1 MSQKNIVFL
10 IKPFLF
16 SLCFLPLL
24 VSARIYIN
32 VGAPKKITKSNLVVS
47 DFRFKPTSQELSQ
60 SPENLSLGQK
70 MTRRIQ
76 KNMKFSG
83 YFSIVSPKAYL
94 ENLKLSAPVPHPKN
108 ALGFRWENWK
118 FIGADFIFFGEYF
131 VDTEDIFVTVYLYN
145 INSKKRLLKKSY
157 KAKVFQSLH
166 VVDMIS
172 NDIIKKLSG
181 RKSVFGTRI
190 AAVRSLGKF
199 TKELFVMSW
208 NGENKKR
215 ITYHRSIVLSPSWS
229 NKGDKLAYS
238 VFVFNKK
245 INKNRVALFLYDFKS
260 NKIKVLSYQKPSV
273 LSSDFFSGDKEILL
287 SAGRGRGQ
295 MDIVKFDIKKSILTP
310 LIQGPRGVINVE
322 ARIHPKSGRIVFS
335 SDRTGKTMIYTASS
349 RGGGIKQMTFA
360 ANHNSNPDWNPY
372 KDELVFSGWSDG
384 RMDLF
389 LISGQGG
396 GIKRLTSLKKSN
408 GAWADSESPSFS
420 PDGRFVVFRSNIS
433 GAYQLYILNLENFS
447 IERITFDRYNYNS
460 PIWSPY

>member
-1 MSQKNIVFL
+1 MNQKNIVFL

-16 SLCFLPLL
+16 SLCFVPLL
-24 VSARIYIN
+24 ASARIYIN

-47 DFRFKPTSQELSQ
+47 NFRFKPESKELSK
-60 SPENLSLGQK
+60 SPENLLLGRK
-70 MTRRIQ
+70 ITRRIQ

-83 YFSIVSPKAYL
+83 YFLIVSPKAYV
-94 ENLKLSAPVPHPKN
+94 EDLKLSSPVPYPKN
-108 ALGFRWENWK
+108 TLGFRWENWK
-118 FIGADFIFFGEYF
+118 FIGADFIFFGEYS
-131 VDTEDIFVTVYLYN
+131 VNKEDLFVTVYLYN
-145 INSKKRLLKKSY
+145 INSQKRLLKKSY

-181 RKSVFGTRI
+181 RKSIFGTRI
-190 AAVRSLGKF
+190 AAVRSIGKF
-199 TKELFVMSW
+199 TKELFVMGW

-238 VFVFNKK
+238 AFVFNKK

-260 NKIKVLSYQKPSV
+260 NKIKILSYRKPSV
-273 LSSDFFSGDKEILL
+273 LSSDFFSGDREILL
-287 SAGRGRGQ
+287 SAGMGGGQ

-310 LIQGPRGVINVE
+310 LIQGPRGAINVE

-335 SDRTGKTMIYTASS
+335 SDRKGKTMIYTASS
-349 RGGGIKQMTFA
+349 KGGNVKRVTFA
-360 ANHNSNPDWNPY
+360 GNHNSNPDWNPY
-372 KDELVFSGWSDG
+372 KNELVFSGWSDG

-389 LISGQGG
+389 LLSGQGG
-396 GIKRLTSLKKSN
+396 RIKRLTSLKKSN
-408 GAWADSESPSFS
+408 GAWANSESPSFS

-433 GAYQLYILNLENFS
+433 GTYQLYILNLESFS
-447 IERITFDRYNYNS
+447 VERITFDRYNYHS
-460 PIWSPY
+460 PSWSPY